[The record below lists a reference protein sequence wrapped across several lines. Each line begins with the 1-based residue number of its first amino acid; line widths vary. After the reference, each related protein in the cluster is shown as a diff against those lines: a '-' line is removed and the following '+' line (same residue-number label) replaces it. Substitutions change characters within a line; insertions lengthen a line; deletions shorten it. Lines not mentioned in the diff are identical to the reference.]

1 MDEIRILAESALFA
15 GIDGAEIDAML
26 RRLSPRR
33 RRYRAGETLLRAGE
47 LALEVG
53 LVLEGSVRVE
63 RVDAWGN
70 RFILERFGPGEVFAE
85 DEIDLLCVFLAVWA

>member
-63 RVDAWGN
+63 RVTPGATASSSSALARA
-70 RFILERFGPGEVFAE
+70 RFLPRPMPA
-85 DEIDLLCVFLAVWA
+85 